1 MPLNHTPLRGAEG
14 SSNQGEIIPNIPP
27 PTPTRGPVPNLM
39 DEELP
44 TFQIDAAS
52 ATNIKFPPFW
62 QKNPKTWF
70 FQVETIFSLQRITS
84 DETKFRYL
92 VANIDPGTL
101 DLVSDLLESSQ
112 TGNRYETLKLR
123 IISLFSESDERKL
136 KRLLSGQ
143 VLGDQKPT
151 QLLRTIQNLG
161 QGQVGEK
168 VIRSLFLDQLPDNV
182 RAILAISEQQDVNKL
197 AAQADKIL
205 DMTQATSISSLD
217 PVHVSSISS
226 RIEALE
232 KNFENMNRRSRSKTP
247 HRRQSKSRSRQMN
260 AGYCWYHSRF
270 GKKATKC
277 VEPCSYPKN

>member
-1 MPLNHTPLRGAEG
+1 MALFHSPTHGSG
-14 SSNQGEIIPNIPP
+14 DSSNQEEIIPDMPQ
-27 PTPTRGPVPNLM
+27 PTPSRRPTPNLM
-39 DEELP
+39 DEETIPL
-44 TFQIDAAS
+44 QIDAAS
-52 ATNIKFPPFW
+52 SSIKFPPFW
-62 QKNPKTWF
+62 QKNPKVWF
-70 FQVETIFSLQRITS
+70 YQVETIFSLQRITS

-101 DLVSDLLESSQ
+101 DLVSDLLDNAQ

-151 QLLRTIQNLG
+151 QFLRTIQNLG

-168 VIRSLFLDQLPDNV
+168 VIRSLFLEQLPENV

-197 AAQADKIL
+197 AAQADKIM
-205 DMTQATSISSLD
+205 DMTQPTTTISSIESN
-217 PVHVSSISS
+217 HIS

-232 KNFENMNRRSRSKTP
+232 RSFKELYHSRNRNKTPRRRQSRSRSRENNP
-247 HRRQSKSRSRQMN
+247 D
-260 AGYCWYHSRF
+260 YCWYHNRF
-270 GKKATKC
+270 GKKASKC